1 MQYDAFHAM
10 FWAHGAFWVAV
21 SIIIFAILFGRKIA
35 APIAAMLDARTN
47 SVRLALEEAARLK
60 AEAEAMLRDATARQ
74 AQAMEDAKQI
84 LQHARDEAA
93 RMSAALAAEAEATAK
108 RREQMALQRIDAAE
122 KSAIN
127 DVRTAAID
135 IATTATTQILR
146 QGINPT
152 IETTMLDTAIAGIP
166 TALRRAV

>member
-1 MQYDAFHAM
+1 MQYNAFHAM

-21 SIIIFAILFGRKIA
+21 SIIVFAILFGGRIA
-35 APIAAMLDARTN
+35 RPVAAMLDARTN
-47 SVRLALEEAARLK
+47 SVRAALEEAARLK
-60 AEAEAMLRDATARQ
+60 EEAEAMLRDATARQ
-74 AQAMEDAKQI
+74 AQAMEDAKLI

-135 IATTATTQILR
+135 IATAATTQILR
-146 QGINPT
+146 QGIDPS
-152 IETTMLDTAIAGIP
+152 IETTMLDNAIAGIP

>member
-1 MQYDAFHAM
+1 
-10 FWAHGAFWVAV
+10 
-21 SIIIFAILFGRKIA
+21 
-35 APIAAMLDARTN
+35 
-47 SVRLALEEAARLK
+47 
-60 AEAEAMLRDATARQ
+60 
-74 AQAMEDAKQI
+74 MEDAKQI
-84 LQHARDEAA
+84 LQNARDEAA
-93 RMSAALAAEAEATAK
+93 RMSAELAAEAEATAK
-108 RREQMALQRIDAAE
+108 RREQMALQRIEAAE

-146 QGINPT
+146 QGINPS

>member
-1 MQYDAFHAM
+1 MQYNAFHAM

-21 SIIIFAILFGRKIA
+21 SIIIFAILFGGRIA
-35 APIAAMLDARTN
+35 RPVAAMLDARTN
-47 SVRLALEEAARLK
+47 SVRAALEEAARLK
-60 AEAEAMLRDATARQ
+60 EEAEAMLRDATARQ
-74 AQAMEDAKQI
+74 AQAMEDAKLI

-108 RREQMALQRIDAAE
+108 R
-122 KSAIN
+122 IN

-135 IATTATTQILR
+135 IATAATTQILR
-146 QGINPT
+146 QGIDPS
-152 IETTMLDTAIAGIP
+152 IETTMLDNAIAGIP